1 MALTPWMLDLILAG
15 IAVEAALGT
24 ALLVRFR
31 RRWLVRPFLWF
42 LLSGAA
48 LMAALRTVLA
58 AAGEPVALTGPAP
71 AFMLASLLGH
81 LLAIVG
87 VLRATPK
94 DENA

>member
-15 IAVEAALGT
+15 IAVEGALGT
-24 ALLVRFR
+24 ALLVRFGR
-31 RRWLVRPFLWF
+31 RRLVRPFLWF

-58 AAGEPVALTGPAP
+58 AGGHPVPLMGPVPALL
-71 AFMLASLLGH
+71 LASLLGH
-81 LLAIVG
+81 LLAIG
-87 VLRATPK
+87 GALRATPK